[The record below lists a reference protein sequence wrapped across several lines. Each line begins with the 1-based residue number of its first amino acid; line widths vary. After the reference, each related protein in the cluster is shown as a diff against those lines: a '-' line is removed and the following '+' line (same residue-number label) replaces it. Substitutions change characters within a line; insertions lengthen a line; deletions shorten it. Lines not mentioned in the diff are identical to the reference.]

1 MRGTAGK
8 TNLWVS
14 FLGVGKKSVGLLERC
29 LKKNLLVCS
38 NVGSPIS
45 SKRITDTL
53 ISPGR
58 KISGNTVERYLNA
71 LCDAFI
77 FYEVPRFDIRGNETL
92 KTLGKYYLADTGL
105 RNILIGSRT
114 DDFGHMLENL
124 VYLELKRRGNQVYV
138 GKARDA
144 EIDFVTKKGEMIE
157 YYQVSASILDE
168 NTRKRELDAGNV
180 GAHPRHKRSVIK
192 MRNHLSYRPF
202 CLFLP
207 NPHGHFVYA
216 TVCPCKVWNPGQFYT
231 FSFSFCIR

>member
-1 MRGTAGK
+1 M
-8 TNLWVS
+8 
-14 FLGVGKKSVGLLERC
+14 
-29 LKKNLLVCS
+29 
-38 NVGSPIS
+38 
-45 SKRITDTL
+45 
-53 ISPGR
+53 
-58 KISGNTVERYLNA
+58 ERYLNA

-138 GKARDA
+138 GKAGDA

-168 NTRKRELDAGNV
+168 NTRKRELDAFSNIRDNYPKYILTLDDFDFGSL
-180 GAHPRHKRSVIK
+180 GGIQHKNIIDW
-192 MRNHLSYRPF
+192 MLEM
-202 CLFLP
+202 
-207 NPHGHFVYA
+207 
-216 TVCPCKVWNPGQFYT
+216 
-231 FSFSFCIR
+231 